1 MDPLQ
6 PGDPQ
11 RVGSYRLLGRLG
23 GGGMGQVFTGRSPGG
38 RLVAVKIVRPELA
51 DAPDFRRRFAQEV
64 AAARRVGGFYTAQVV
79 DADPDGDPP
88 WLVTAFVPG
97 PSLHQAVGAH
107 GPLPV
112 DAVRVLGAGLAEG
125 LAAIHGAGLVHRDL
139 KPGNIILAADGPRV
153 IDFGIAR
160 ALDAA
165 HTSTAV
171 LGTPGFMSPEQARG
185 LHVGP
190 PSDVFALGSVLT
202 YAATGTSPFNTGPAG
217 AIVYRIVHDEP
228 DLTGLPADLADLVT
242 ACLAKDPEP
251 RPGLAEILDR
261 LAAPP
266 ETARTWLP
274 APVTEMITAFDPRLP
289 EPTGDATRAARPT
302 RRKFVLAGLGVVAA
316 GAVPAALLLRPSDA
330 SETPVTLPHKHRKV
344 RSIAFSPDGALL
356 TGVGNDG
363 TVSLWNVA
371 SRTQARVFTHRV
383 VNPFDKPPSAAF
395 PADFRTTL
403 SAAFGPDGRTLVIGN
418 GDGTVSLR
426 NITTGALTELP
437 YIDPVRWDRSLS
449 AVAIDRTGRTVAST
463 FDLPTVRLWDA
474 ASGKHRA
481 NLATGEKYWVGAL
494 AFSPSGDVLATAS
507 GNVLPGNTTTDGL
520 LQLWDASAHTRI
532 ATLAH
537 TNSDEHSLAFDPG
550 GRTLANLCTDGTL
563 TLWDVASRAPMTTLT
578 GSGSGVTCIGSGGK
592 GLLAAG
598 SKDGTVTVWD
608 LSTRK
613 KFAAVD
619 TDDEITCVALSP
631 DGRTVAAGGAHLTLW
646 TRT

>member
-6 PGDPQ
+6 AGDPQ
-11 RVGSYRLLGRLG
+11 RVGAYRLLGRLG

-38 RLVAVKIVRPELA
+38 RLVAVKVVRPELA
-51 DAPDFRRRFAQEV
+51 GDPDFRRRFAHEV

-79 DADPDGDPP
+79 DADPDADPP

-97 PSLHQAVGAH
+97 PSLHQAVSAH
-107 GPLPV
+107 GPLPA
-112 DAVRVLGAGLAEG
+112 DALSVLGAGLAEG
-125 LAAIHGAGLVHRDL
+125 LAAIHDAGLVHRDL

-190 PSDVFALGSVLT
+190 PCDVFALGSVLT
-202 YAATGTSPFNTGPAG
+202 YAATGTGPFGSGPAG

-228 DLTGLPADLADLVT
+228 DLTGLPADLADLVA
-242 ACLAKDPEP
+242 ACLAKDPEQ
-251 RPGLAEILDR
+251 RPGLGEILNR

-274 APVTEMITAFDPRLP
+274 APVTEMITALEPRLP
-289 EPTGDATRAARPT
+289 EPIADTTGAGRPT
-302 RRKFVLAGLGVVAA
+302 RRGFVLAGLGIVAA
-316 GAVPAALLLRPSDA
+316 GAVPAAWLLRPSDA
-330 SETPVTLPHKHRKV
+330 SEKPVTLPHKHRTV

-356 TGVGNDG
+356 AGVGDDG

-371 SRTQARVFTHRV
+371 SRTPARFFTHRV
-383 VNPFDKPPSAAF
+383 VSPFGKPPSGAW
-395 PADFRTTL
+395 PADFKTTL
-403 SAAFGPDGRTLVIGN
+403 STAFSPDGRTLVIGN

-426 NITTGALTELP
+426 NVTTGALTELP
-437 YIDPVRWDRSLS
+437 YIDPVIWDRSLS
-449 AVAIDRTGRTVAST
+449 AVAIDRRGRTVAST

-481 NLATGEKYWVGAL
+481 NLSTGEEYWVGAL

-507 GNVLPGNTTTDGL
+507 GNLVPGNTNTDGL
-520 LQLWDASAHTRI
+520 LQLWDTSAHTRI

-537 TNSDEHSLAFDPG
+537 TNSDERSLAFDSG

-563 TLWDVASRAPMTTLT
+563 TLWDVASRTPTTTLT
-578 GSGSGVTCIGSGGK
+578 EPGSGVTCIGSGGK

-598 SKDGTVTVWD
+598 SKDGTVTLWD
-608 LSTRK
+608 LATGK
-613 KFAAVD
+613 KITAFD
-619 TDDEITCVALSP
+619 TDAEITCVALSP
-631 DGRTVAAGGAHLTLW
+631 DGKTVAAGGTRLTLW